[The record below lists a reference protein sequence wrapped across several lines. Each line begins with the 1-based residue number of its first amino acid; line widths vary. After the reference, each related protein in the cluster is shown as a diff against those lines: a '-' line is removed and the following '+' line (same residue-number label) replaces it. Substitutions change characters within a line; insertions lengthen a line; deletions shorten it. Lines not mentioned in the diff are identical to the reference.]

1 MLNRMLAS
9 PSLPKVYVIAQRTE
23 AQEMI
28 SRELHSEP
36 IELIAV
42 RDERQYFELLDNIE
56 AGCIL
61 VEVHSNPQE
70 ELNTIASL
78 RARQRRME
86 VIAFSD
92 QWQVATAVQ
101 AIKMGAV
108 EICEFPSS
116 HNQLRN
122 AIYQAIHGN
131 QDLRGN
137 DEIIPKCILEKLSVD
152 EAIVLRFMALGQ
164 TAKQVG
170 ATLDISVRT
179 FHYRKKSVLR
189 KLGVNNR
196 AGAMKLIGR

>member
-1 MLNRMLAS
+1 MLAAHS
-9 PSLPKVYVIAQRTE
+9 RPKVYVIAQRIE

-28 SRELHSEP
+28 SRELHSEAM
-36 IELIAV
+36 ELIPV
-42 RDERQYFELLDNIE
+42 RNEQQYFELLDDIQ
-56 AGCIL
+56 GCIL
-61 VEVHSNPQE
+61 VEVNANPQE

-78 RARQRRME
+78 RARQKRME

-108 EICEFPSS
+108 EICEFPTSE
-116 HNQLRN
+116 NQLRN
-122 AIYQAIHGN
+122 AIYQAIHGS
-131 QDLRGN
+131 QDLSQN
-137 DEIIPKCILEKLSVD
+137 DEIIPNCILEKLSAE
-152 EAIVLRFMALGQ
+152 EAIILRFMALGQ

-170 ATLDISVRT
+170 AILDISVRT

>member
-1 MLNRMLAS
+1 MLAAHS
-9 PSLPKVYVIAQRTE
+9 RPKVYVIAQRIE

-28 SRELHSEP
+28 SRELQSEP
-36 IELIAV
+36 MELIPI
-42 RDERQYFELLDNIE
+42 RNEQQYFELLDDIQ
-56 AGCIL
+56 GCIL
-61 VEVHSNPQE
+61 VEVNANPQE

-78 RARQRRME
+78 RARQKRME

-108 EICEFPSS
+108 EICEFPTSE
-116 HNQLRN
+116 NQLRN

-131 QDLRGN
+131 QDLSQN
-137 DEIIPKCILEKLSVD
+137 DEIIPNCILEKLSAE
-152 EAIVLRFMALGQ
+152 EAIILRFMALGQ

-189 KLGVNNR
+189 KLGVSNR
-196 AGAMKLIGR
+196 AGVMKLIGR

>member
-1 MLNRMLAS
+1 MLAAHS
-9 PSLPKVYVIAQRTE
+9 RPKVYVIAQRIE

-28 SRELHSEP
+28 SRELHSEAM
-36 IELIAV
+36 ELIPV
-42 RDERQYFELLDNIE
+42 RNEQQYFELLDDIQ
-56 AGCIL
+56 GCIL
-61 VEVHSNPQE
+61 VEVNANPQE

-78 RARQRRME
+78 RARQKRME

-108 EICEFPSS
+108 EICEFPTSE
-116 HNQLRN
+116 NQLRN

-131 QDLRGN
+131 RDLRQN
-137 DEIIPKCILEKLSVD
+137 DEIIPNCILEKLSAE

-189 KLGVNNR
+189 KLGVTNR
-196 AGAMKLIGR
+196 SGAMKLIGR

>member
-1 MLNRMLAS
+1 MVAS
-9 PSLPKVYVIAQRTE
+9 PSLPKVYVIAQRDE

-28 SRELHSEP
+28 SRELYSEP
-36 IELIAV
+36 MELIPI
-42 RDERQYFELLDNIE
+42 RDEQQYFELLDDIQ

-61 VEVHSNPQE
+61 VEVNANPQV

-78 RARQRRME
+78 RARQKRMN

-108 EICEFPSS
+108 EICEFPTTQ
-116 HNQLRN
+116 NQLRN

-131 QDLRGN
+131 RELRES

-152 EAIVLRFMALGQ
+152 EAIVLRFMALGH

-196 AGAMKLIGR
+196 AGVMKLIGR

>member
-1 MLNRMLAS
+1 M
-9 PSLPKVYVIAQRTE
+9 E

-36 IELIAV
+36 IELVPV
-42 RDERQYFELLDNIE
+42 RDEQQYFELLDEIQ

-61 VEVHSNPQE
+61 VEVNANPQA

-108 EICEFPSS
+108 EICECPTSE
-116 HNQLRN
+116 NQLRN

-131 QDLRGN
+131 QDLSQN
-137 DEIIPKCILEKLSVD
+137 DEIIPKCILEKLSAD
-152 EAIVLRFMALGQ
+152 EAITLRFMALGQ

-170 ATLDISVRT
+170 AILDISVRT

>member
-1 MLNRMLAS
+1 MVAS
-9 PSLPKVYVIAQRTE
+9 QSLPKVYVIARRDE

-28 SRELHSEP
+28 CRELHSEP
-36 IELIAV
+36 MELIPI
-42 RDERQYFELLDNIE
+42 RDEQQYFEMLDDIQ

-61 VEVHSNPQE
+61 VDVNANPQE

-78 RARQRRME
+78 RARQKRMN

-108 EICEFPSS
+108 EICEFPTTQY
-116 HNQLRN
+116 QLRN

-131 QDLRGN
+131 RELRES
-137 DEIIPKCILEKLSVD
+137 DEIIPSCILEKLSVD
-152 EAIVLRFMALGQ
+152 EAIILRFMALGQ

-170 ATLDISVRT
+170 ATLDMSVRT

-196 AGAMKLIGR
+196 AGVMKLIGR

>member
-1 MLNRMLAS
+1 MVAS
-9 PSLPKVYVIAQRTE
+9 QSLPKVYVIARRDE

-28 SRELHSEP
+28 CRELHSEP
-36 IELIAV
+36 MELIPI
-42 RDERQYFELLDNIE
+42 RDEQQYFELLDDIQ

-61 VEVHSNPQE
+61 VEVNANPQV

-78 RARQRRME
+78 RARQKRME

-108 EICEFPSS
+108 EICEFPTSQ
-116 HNQLRN
+116 NQLRN

-131 QDLRGN
+131 QDHRQS

-152 EAIVLRFMALGQ
+152 EAIILRFMALGR

-170 ATLDISVRT
+170 AILDISVRT

-196 AGAMKLIGR
+196 AGVMKLIGQ

>member
-1 MLNRMLAS
+1 MAAS
-9 PSLPKVYVIAQRTE
+9 HSLPKVYVIANRAE

-28 SRELHSEP
+28 SRELNAEP
-36 IELIAV
+36 MELIPV
-42 RDERQYFELLDNIE
+42 RNEQQYFEVLDDIQ

-61 VEVHSNPQE
+61 VEVNSNPIE

-108 EICEFPSS
+108 EICEFPTSQY
-116 HNQLRN
+116 QLRN

-131 QDLRGN
+131 RDFRQK
-137 DEIIPKCILEKLSVD
+137 DEVIPKCILEKLSVD
-152 EAIVLRFMALGQ
+152 EAIILRFMALGH

-179 FHYRKKSVLR
+179 FHYRKKSLLR

-196 AGAMKLIGR
+196 AGVMKLIGR

>member
-1 MLNRMLAS
+1 MVAS
-9 PSLPKVYVIAQRTE
+9 HSLPKVYVIAQRDE

-36 IELIAV
+36 MELIPI
-42 RDERQYFELLDNIE
+42 RNEQQYFELLDDIQ

-61 VEVHSNPQE
+61 VDVNANPQV

-78 RARQRRME
+78 RARQKRME

-108 EICEFPSS
+108 EICEFPTSQ
-116 HNQLRN
+116 NQLRN

-131 QDLRGN
+131 QDHRQS

-152 EAIVLRFMALGQ
+152 EAIILRFMALGQ

-196 AGAMKLIGR
+196 AGVMKLIGQ